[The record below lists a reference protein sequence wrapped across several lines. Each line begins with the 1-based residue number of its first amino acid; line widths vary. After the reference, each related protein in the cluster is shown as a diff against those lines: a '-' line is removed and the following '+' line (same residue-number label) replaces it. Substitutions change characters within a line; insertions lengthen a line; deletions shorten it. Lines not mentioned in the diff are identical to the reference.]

1 MGELMGRAAQ
11 IIGFKWFLFLFL
23 FLATVVCISQAHAH
37 NRSQSFSSWT
47 IDGGDVSVIFS
58 VKAREVT
65 RLPPL
70 EGNLRSL
77 DALLIVHL
85 SQTLSV
91 ASAGV
96 ECEAQQAPE
105 SLLAASGYVRAK
117 HVFTCT
123 SAEPLTLTIDSF
135 FSMASSH
142 THYANV
148 SDGQATPQQHLFSND
163 KRTQVLSVTN
173 SGSDSFYLAFLQ
185 YAELG
190 MEHIFSGV
198 DHIAFLLVLMMILRR
213 FRDLVWMVSGFTVG
227 HSITLSLATLGVI
240 NPDASV
246 VEALIGFT
254 IAIVALENLTLEHQV
269 LEKKGRESRSAKQMT
284 TAVVVVLMLLGS
296 VSLLAG
302 RGLSL
307 LSLIGL
313 MVFAVAYLP
322 LSESRRAVISLRP
335 FLTLVFGLI
344 HGFGFAGILVEVEI
358 PEQQIFSALAGF
370 NIGVELGQLIIVS
383 GLWVVIHYAKKY
395 IASDYFSG
403 FSQVTSS
410 LLLALGCY
418 WFVARSF
425 I

>member
-77 DALLIVHL
+77 DALLIAHL

-105 SLLAASGYVRAK
+105 SLPAASGYVRAK

-254 IAIVALENLTLEHQV
+254 IAIVALENLTLE
-269 LEKKGRESRSAKQMT
+269 SRSAKQIT
-284 TAVVVVLMLLGS
+284 IAVVVVLMLLGS

-383 GLWVVIHYAKKY
+383 GLWATMFYAKKT
-395 IASDYFSG
+395 ITREYFSG